1 MLVVTGGFID
11 TKWAESYLKGL
22 KYERVI
28 AADAGVHA
36 ARKLGLYADVIIGDF
51 DSAKEEELAVYEE
64 MLFRAGKQYEKII
77 LPANKD
83 MSDTEAALDYALKSH
98 AGRITILG
106 ANGTRF
112 DHALANIHILVHAL
126 NAGAFACLT
135 DANNRIRLADKN
147 SRVVIKKEEQ
157 YGKYISLF
165 PLTTDVRGVDAE
177 GFLYPLQDAVLSGGC
192 SLGVSNELKGEEG
205 VITLKEGILIII
217 ESKD

>member
-1 MLVVTGGFID
+1 MLIVTGGFID
-11 TKWAESYLKGL
+11 RKWAESYIKDL
-22 KYERVI
+22 KYEGVI
-28 AADAGVHA
+28 VADAGVHA
-36 ARKLGLYADVIIGDF
+36 ARELGLYADVIIGDF
-51 DSAKEEELAVYEE
+51 DSAKKEELAVYEE
-64 MLFRAGKQYEKII
+64 ILFKAGKKYEKIV

-83 MSDTEAALDYALKSH
+83 MSDTEAALDYALESH
-98 AGRITILG
+98 ADHITILG

-112 DHALANIHILVHAL
+112 DHALANVHTLVHAL
-126 NAGAFACLT
+126 RAGAFACLA

-165 PLTTDVRGVDAE
+165 PLTTDVRGVNAE
-177 GFLYPLQDAVLSGGC
+177 GFLYPLHDAMLYGGC
-192 SLGVSNELKGEEG
+192 SLGVSNELKEEEG